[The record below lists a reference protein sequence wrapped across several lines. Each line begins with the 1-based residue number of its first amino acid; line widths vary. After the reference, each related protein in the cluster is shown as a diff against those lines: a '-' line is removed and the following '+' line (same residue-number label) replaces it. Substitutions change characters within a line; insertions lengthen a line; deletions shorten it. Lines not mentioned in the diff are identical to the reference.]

1 MQSYLKHCC
10 WKGGSRQ
17 NWHRVWAEPA
27 SPSGPSC
34 LCVVLFGMV
43 WYGMEVAP
51 SSDHFSS
58 HHQPISAPKLSS
70 NTYSSHILCIL
81 KQTLFMVFFISQP
94 ISSPQRTKVLHPSYT
109 APKRR
114 KVNFVRRQIHFL
126 DWSCFVFSPAPLPP
140 NHASITSPAQIM
152 ASALQRRF
160 SRKGAAGAQASLC
173 LAALLRAQSE
183 RACFVSKQLNCSAQ
197 TLSQLFLLPLAMPQR
212 VLAFQPALHACS
224 SF

>member
-1 MQSYLKHCC
+1 MGLFE
-10 WKGGSRQ
+10 
-17 NWHRVWAEPA
+17 NWHR
-27 SPSGPSC
+27 SGRNQ
-34 LCVVLFGMV
+34 LVR
-43 WYGMEVAP
+43 VAP
-51 SSDHFSS
+51 SSAHFSS
-58 HHQPISAPKLSS
+58 HHQPISAPKFSS

-109 APKRR
+109 TPKRR

-160 SRKGAAGAQASLC
+160 SRKGAAGAQASLY
-173 LAALLRAQSE
+173 LTALLRAQSE
-183 RACFVSKQLNCSAQ
+183 RACFVFKQLNCSAQ
-197 TLSQLFLLPLAMPQR
+197 TLSRLFLLPLAMPQR

>member
-1 MQSYLKHCC
+1 MPMC
-10 WKGGSRQ
+10 GIV
-17 NWHRVWAEPA
+17 WH
-27 SPSGPSC
+27 
-34 LCVVLFGMV
+34 GMA
-43 WYGMEVAP
+43 WYSMEVAP

-173 LAALLRAQSE
+173 CSAPRTE
-183 RACFVSKQLNCSAQ
+183 RASLLCFQ
-197 TLSQLFLLPLAMPQR
+197 TT
-212 VLAFQPALHACS
+212 
-224 SF
+224 

>member
-1 MQSYLKHCC
+1 
-10 WKGGSRQ
+10 
-17 NWHRVWAEPA
+17 
-27 SPSGPSC
+27 
-34 LCVVLFGMV
+34 MV

-183 RACFVSKQLNCSAQ
+183 RACFVSKQLNCSPERSRSCFYSRSRCLNVSLLSSQ
-197 TLSQLFLLPLAMPQR
+197 RCTLVIFLFKLVCQFENTRRLLW
-212 VLAFQPALHACS
+212 S
-224 SF
+224 IDGN